1 MPKWKNVKI
10 RQELLEQVEK
20 ELQKGQKGERL
31 PSLSEF
37 VSDAIRLRVETMTK
51 ERIREYLERE
61 KQKLIV
67 EIQPSN
73 PEGRKEVEALL
84 SFENTKKNFR
94 KAKSTNQ
101 LLLAAIRR
109 LIATISPETSRR

>member
-10 RQELLEQVEK
+10 RQEPLEQVKK
-20 ELQKGQKGERL
+20 ELQQGKQL

-37 VSDAIRLRVETMTK
+37 VSDAIRCRVETMTK

-84 SFENTKKNFR
+84 SFEEYQEKLPQ
-94 KAKSTNQ
+94 S
-101 LLLAAIRR
+101 
-109 LIATISPETSRR
+109 